1 MANILRPENLG
12 PILIAGIA
20 VILVA
25 FAGLPEALGA
35 HPFWAV
41 RVGLYGAPAALV
53 LWLVLRAFGLRSATI
68 LILSIIIL
76 IGAILSLHF
85 GKQAFVASYARD
97 GLAGRFWYV
106 GWIVAMGATTA
117 SAAAIIARFWPRQT

>member
-1 MANILRPENLG
+1 MGNKFKSENLG
-12 PILIAGIA
+12 PILIAGIG
-20 VILVA
+20 VILAA

-53 LWLVLRAFGLRSATI
+53 LWLVLRAFGLKSATI
-68 LILSIIIL
+68 LVLSVIVL
-76 IGAILSLHF
+76 IGAILSHNF
-85 GKQAFVASYARD
+85 GKQPFVSSYARD

-106 GWIVAMGATTA
+106 GWIVAMGAITTIL
-117 SAAAIIARFWPRQT
+117 AAIIARFWPRRK